1 MGTAWSEAKLLRIA
15 AAYEA
20 GTHRR
25 VPPTVV
31 NEDLI
36 TGC

>member
-1 MGTAWSEAKLLRIA
+1 VATLLRIA

-20 GTHRR
+20 ASHRR

-36 TGC
+36 TRC

>member
-1 MGTAWSEAKLLRIA
+1 MGTAWSEATLLRIA
-15 AAYEA
+15 SAYEA

-31 NEDLI
+31 NEDLL
-36 TGC
+36 THC